1 MFSQIVSYKS
11 LSIHSLSIA
20 PKDVG
25 LIADFLLLLLLHLDL
40 LRGLLGLLLIL
51 HFQLLHLLCQ
61 LCNGICSSSRG
72 FLSGRGGG
80 LLIPLLFLLSAL
92 FFFPLLLLA
101 GSLFPQEAEALLEAE
116 FLPQVGRLRLLLLS
130 VLLGLL
136 RVPLPFLLLT
146 LLSHILFHL
155 LLFNISLHNISIG
168 YLWFDLSVF
177 HLGNVTVARNFSNH
191 SILCWS
197 FTLLGGA

>member
-72 FLSGRGGG
+72 FLSGHGWGG
-80 LLIPLLFLLSAL
+80 LSRCSISRFIFSILLLDLFSLLGLLLLLLPCFLGLLSGSGGDLLITLLFLLSAL
-92 FFFPLLLLA
+92 FFF
-101 GSLFPQEAEALLEAE
+101 
-116 FLPQVGRLRLLLLS
+116 
-130 VLLGLL
+130 
-136 RVPLPFLLLT
+136 
-146 LLSHILFHL
+146 
-155 LLFNISLHNISIG
+155 
-168 YLWFDLSVF
+168 
-177 HLGNVTVARNFSNH
+177 
-191 SILCWS
+191 
-197 FTLLGGA
+197 